1 MVCSRIR
8 GNVDLIKDGK
18 GGILVSPGNKEDY
31 EAAFR
36 KLYEMKHKELADFQR
51 MGQINAE
58 KVQGF
63 GRKAGECVVENV
75 YLPRW
80 KISGK

>member
-1 MVCSRIR
+1 M
-8 GNVDLIKDGK
+8 IKDGK

-31 EAAFR
+31 EAAFW

-58 KVQGF
+58 NVKFF
-63 GRKAGECVVENV
+63 GRLAVERLMENV
-75 YLPRW
+75 Y
-80 KISGK
+80 IAE

>member
-1 MVCSRIR
+1 MCSRIR

-36 KLYEMKHKELADFQR
+36 KLYEMKHKELTDFRGWDTSMQKR
-51 MGQINAE
+51 CRVWKKGCGVCDGKCIFTKM
-58 KVQGF
+58 
-63 GRKAGECVVENV
+63 ENK
-75 YLPRW
+75 W
-80 KISGK
+80 